1 MRVDVREVVTVDVV
15 RPAADAV
22 LERADLGFEFG
33 QQLVGIEALWLLE
46 YGLLR
51 EKAAMLVD
59 ERRRPFWRQ
68 QRPPQREHEVHA
80 QPEVGRFGQ
89 RAVEVVRRAGCVHHR
104 RRAGDDAVAVRLQDA
119 FADTVRPAK
128 VVCVDDEFLGHVV
141 PLAYR
146 LSRIAYRVSPIAYR
160 LSRIA
165 YRVSLIACR
174 AIRRAVACWSLAN
187 RRTRGFSR
195 TPRAVNTGLDSNPR
209 CGACQSPGACYD
221 PKRPHPLIRS
231 PPALDPKG
239 RGSREARGLTIRCRT
254 CGLSVMIASTPAAI
268 TLRMSASSFTVH
280 VWTFCPRL

>member
-89 RAVEVVRRAGCVHHR
+89 RAVEVVRRAGYVHHR

-146 LSRIAYRVSPIAYR
+146 LSRIAYR
-160 LSRIA
+160 
-165 YRVSLIACR
+165 
-174 AIRRAVACWSLAN
+174 AIRRAV
-187 RRTRGFSR
+187 
-195 TPRAVNTGLDSNPR
+195 
-209 CGACQSPGACYD
+209 ACYD

-239 RGSREARGLTIRCRT
+239 PGPPNPPG
-254 CGLSVMIASTPAAI
+254 
-268 TLRMSASSFTVH
+268 
-280 VWTFCPRL
+280 